1 MLAVDSE
8 VGESHRS
15 RERRFPDISIRSM
28 YIYCLPNDSDFT
40 NGILIPIPERNVVV
54 LVLVYC
60 LRYMVE
66 CYFATR
72 VRIEYGL
79 LRSQL
84 QETIPQGVAFHHAG
98 LADTERSAIEAAFR
112 AGTLR
117 VLAATSTLG
126 AGVNLPAGRVI
137 LRNLNAPG
145 GGLSATRL
153 GALARIGFVDIRA
166 FLMRGDCPIAIAHF
180 FRSISQMYF
189 QLLQKFIDF

>member
-1 MLAVDSE
+1 MI
-8 VGESHRS
+8 S
-15 RERRFPDISIRSM
+15 RNQ
-28 YIYCLPNDSDFT
+28 YK
-40 NGILIPIPERNVVV
+40 NV
-54 LVLVYC
+54 LLYC
-60 LRYMVE
+60 LRCMVE
-66 CYFATR
+66 CYFVTR
-72 VRIEYGL
+72 LKIEGDF

-84 QETIPQGVAFHHAG
+84 QETIPHGVAFHHAG

-153 GALARIGFVDIRA
+153 GALARIGFVNIEA
-166 FLMRGDCPIAIAHF
+166 FLVRGDCPIAMALF
-180 FRSISQMYF
+180 
-189 QLLQKFIDF
+189 